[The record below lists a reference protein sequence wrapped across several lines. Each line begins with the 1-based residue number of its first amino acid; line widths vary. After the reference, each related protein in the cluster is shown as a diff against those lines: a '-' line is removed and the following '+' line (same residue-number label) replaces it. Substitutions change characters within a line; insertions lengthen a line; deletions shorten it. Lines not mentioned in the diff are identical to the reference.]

1 MPHHDHT
8 DSLPN
13 FYQLEEYQRRVQ
25 NMQQRNT
32 LIQEVL
38 NDL

>member
-1 MPHHDHT
+1 
-8 DSLPN
+8 
-13 FYQLEEYQRRVQ
+13 LEEYQRRVQ